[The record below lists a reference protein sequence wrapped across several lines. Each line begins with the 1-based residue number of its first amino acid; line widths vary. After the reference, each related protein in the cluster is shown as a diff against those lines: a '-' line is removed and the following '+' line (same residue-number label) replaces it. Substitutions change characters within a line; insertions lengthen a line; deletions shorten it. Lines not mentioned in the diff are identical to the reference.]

1 MKTPFKFMPQDKR
14 LSGDKCVHMCIWTSS
29 FLGLDQK
36 NSTKSMSVDSASYPV
51 LWTIILLILER
62 WCKWDDQVIILE
74 VVTQK
79 KKIRGKSMNEGL
91 PDIKQEELH
100 WNI

>member
-1 MKTPFKFMPQDKR
+1 
-14 LSGDKCVHMCIWTSS
+14 
-29 FLGLDQK
+29 
-36 NSTKSMSVDSASYPV
+36 MSVDSASYPV

-62 WCKWDDQVIILE
+62 WCKWDVQVIILE

-91 PDIKQEELH
+91 PDIKQEELVFSQLH

>member
-1 MKTPFKFMPQDKR
+1 
-14 LSGDKCVHMCIWTSS
+14 
-29 FLGLDQK
+29 
-36 NSTKSMSVDSASYPV
+36 MSVDSASYPV
-51 LWTIILLILER
+51 WWTIFLLILER

-91 PDIKQEELH
+91 PDIKQQFIIKRKLKPSSVDALLVNCCFNEVF
-100 WNI
+100 

>member
-1 MKTPFKFMPQDKR
+1 
-14 LSGDKCVHMCIWTSS
+14 
-29 FLGLDQK
+29 
-36 NSTKSMSVDSASYPV
+36 MSVDSASYPV

>member
-1 MKTPFKFMPQDKR
+1 
-14 LSGDKCVHMCIWTSS
+14 
-29 FLGLDQK
+29 
-36 NSTKSMSVDSASYPV
+36 MSVDSASYPV

-91 PDIKQEELH
+91 PDIKQEELIFSPLH